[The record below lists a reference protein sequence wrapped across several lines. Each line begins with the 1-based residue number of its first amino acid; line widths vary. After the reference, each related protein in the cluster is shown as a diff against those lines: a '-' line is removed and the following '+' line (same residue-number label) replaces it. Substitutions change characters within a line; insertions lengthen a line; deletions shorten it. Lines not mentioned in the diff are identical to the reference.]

1 MMFLSM
7 TEPFKIDWRGSLF
20 IPPVWGFFGEPRLNC
35 SEMTEQEA
43 CSYLQYEVLL
53 VNHDWTIKK
62 WLNRKLVHTSCMR
75 FFLVNQDW
83 TVQTEQE
90 ACSYLQNQVLMV
102 NHDWTIQHWL
112 NRKLVY
118 TSSTRF
124 FWWTCEASSS
134 PPEEERLYLG
144 RGLAFRS
151 MWMVRGSM
159 MDCAVSSSAVS
170 EQENTSKD
178 WRVHV
183 SSLSWA
189 LGRKFSMAVL
199 CW

>member
-1 MMFLSM
+1 MECRFHLLVEKTRSMHNYRINQKMMFLSM
-7 TEPFKIDWRGSLF
+7 TEPFKIDWTGSLF

-53 VNHDWTIKK
+53 VNQDWAIQHQ
-62 WLNRKLVHTSCMR
+62 LNRKLVH
-75 FFLVNQDW
+75 
-83 TVQTEQE
+83 
-90 ACSYLQNQVLMV
+90 
-102 NHDWTIQHWL
+102 
-112 NRKLVY
+112 

-151 MWMVRGSM
+151 IWMVRGSM
-159 MDCAVSSSAVS
+159 MDWAVSSSAVS

-189 LGRKFSMAVL
+189 LGRKFRMAVL